1 MDLTTRSEFFFV
13 DTSYLLFHSNAWL
26 CRKNVSKCMFPLTLY
41 SEVELENT
49 KYCFGLLGI
58 YLPSSLYRVMISV
71 SNILRL
77 SELFD
82 LDTSKP
88 GVLLVEFVFKMVSQL
103 LDAALS
109 DEGLLELS
117 QDSSSQWLVK
127 SQDMEIDAPERY
139 NEKTGSLE
147 KLQSL
152 NTIMAIE
159 LIAEFLRNTVIARLL
174 YLVSSNRYAS

>member
-1 MDLTTRSEFFFV
+1 MFSDCCRVVPTRS
-13 DTSYLLFHSNAWL
+13 TQQAAY
-26 CRKNVSKCMFPLTLY
+26 R
-41 SEVELENT
+41 
-49 KYCFGLLGI
+49 I
-58 YLPSSLYRVMISV
+58 YLELLKRNMFTIKDHISGPHYQKVMISV